1 MRQPELWAIPVK
13 VQLFPA
19 KPSDIEERKTDYL
32 KTIVSVRSV
41 AGAMGERDDEWLSR
55 GV

>member
-19 KPSDIEERKTDYL
+19 KPSDIEEKKTDYL
-32 KTIVSVRSV
+32 KTIISVRPLT
-41 AGAMGERDDEWLSR
+41 GGLKE
-55 GV
+55 